1 MTTPRKPPSQKCCAQ
16 CGQHFWV
23 RGRGVRRLY
32 CSNPCIRLATNQRRQ
47 DLKDESRKNYECQLC
62 HALFQAVRTDQKFC
76 SENCRRTS
84 KVHCER
90 FGELDYCPLPLCKC
104 GRIATPPKGKM
115 HYQKSLGR
123 SKTCDICRQFK
134 EQERNKGR
142 GSSKSLLRR
151 QVVKRGEKI
160 KLDNLVIR
168 DGFDCQIC
176 GVVLDWSKRGSRK
189 LWPSLDHIVPIT
201 KGGEHTYD
209 NSRMVHLGCNAS
221 KGNR

>member
-1 MTTPRKPPSQKCCAQ
+1 MSNQERF
-16 CGQHFWV
+16 FWKIKKECSWCFAIYIPKV
-23 RGRGVRRLY
+23 VTGKY
-32 CSNPCIRLATNQRRQ
+32 CSEDCSVKANR
-47 DLKDESRKNYECQLC
+47 
-62 HALFQAVRTDQKFC
+62 HA
-76 SENCRRTS
+76 S
-84 KVHCER
+84 R
-90 FGELDYCPLPLCKC
+90 FGWVNYSTLPLCRC
-104 GRIATPPKGKM
+104 GRIATPPVGKM

-123 SKTCDICRQFK
+123 SKTCAVCRQFK

-142 GSSKSLLRR
+142 GSSKALLRR

-189 LWPSLDHIVPIT
+189 LWPSLDHIIPIT